1 MENKDR
7 EQNSTRTIC
16 KSYVIDDGWNLPEEI
31 IEVID
36 LTIEEAWE
44 SAVKRVEQLRAKHK
58 GEWLTMDVAK
68 KYRQLAAPFLAFY
81 DGQNIKTVRELE
93 KELQEKYGVTELEAI
108 NIINGYHHRDY
119 VEKYYRIK
127 NCIPEGFDQQDI
139 CDSIAERYLSK
150 AAM

>member
-1 MENKDR
+1 M
-7 EQNSTRTIC
+7 
-16 KSYVIDDGWNLPEEI
+16 
-31 IEVID
+31 
-36 LTIEEAWE
+36 
-44 SAVKRVEQLRAKHK
+44 
-58 GEWLTMDVAK
+58 
-68 KYRQLAAPFLAFY
+68 
-81 DGQNIKTVRELE
+81 RELE

>member
-16 KSYVIDDGWNLPEEI
+16 KSYVVYDGWNLPEEI

-68 KYRQLAAPFLAFY
+68 KYRQLGGA
-81 DGQNIKTVRELE
+81 
-93 KELQEKYGVTELEAI
+93 
-108 NIINGYHHRDY
+108 
-119 VEKYYRIK
+119 
-127 NCIPEGFDQQDI
+127 
-139 CDSIAERYLSK
+139 S
-150 AAM
+150 

>member
-68 KYRQLAAPFLAFY
+68 KYRQLALPFLAFY

-93 KELQEKYGVTELEAI
+93 KELQEKYDVTELEAI
-108 NIINGYHHRDY
+108 NIINGYHLRDY
-119 VEKYYRIK
+119 VEKYYRIM
-127 NCIPEGFDQQDI
+127 NCIPEGFDQQGI